1 MNGDSFFEKAARLD
15 TLVERGRPLAV
26 IDEVVEL
33 IQEEAP
39 LHEYFFGRLD
49 RPEWL
54 TPLKERGFFD
64 DPPQPI
70 FAEGRVRFPSWPQG
84 RYLARIAAAV
94 PEAVL
99 DITLSVPETSNVGV
113 HQHLAEAALSMPP
126 QLSAKLVPRT
136 RRWLEMLEVP
146 SQTIIPDTLGRLL
159 AHLTEGGQVEAA
171 LDLAREL
178 LALQAEDRT
187 VGEFSFTDPH
197 PRFDVWD
204 YQEILKENM
213 PNLVRA
219 GGERALSLLCDT
231 LEDAARISR
240 RAYDFDRSE
249 GHPYEDGFYV
259 QRPAIE
265 DHAQNEPH
273 GLIDALITA
282 VRDAA
287 ERLISEDKA
296 SVRSLV
302 VMLERRGWQIFDRL
316 ALHLLWRFPEAAPD
330 LVAEWLID
338 RRRFDDPGL
347 RHEYALLTRKCFATL
362 DASDKQTILG
372 WIEDGPDLEHFRQ
385 RHKTFGE
392 GPLTEEEELRYA
404 DAWRRD
410 RLTLLGDGLPWRWR
424 RRYQGLVRRLGEAE
438 NPEFASYTSAVW
450 VGPTSPVTSDD
461 LRSMRVDELFGHL
474 RSWRPSGDSMSP
486 SYEGLGRELT
496 VVVASDPEPYA
507 AASLG
512 FRGLDPTYV
521 HAFFD
526 GLRDATKQGRAFA
539 WPSVLNLSRWVLT
552 QPRKIQSH
560 EPEHEAHV
568 ARHDRDSEWGET
580 RKATA
585 YLLSEGLETTTRA
598 RLHLDL
604 RSRIWEVLAPL
615 TQDEEPTPE
624 YEERYGGSN
633 MDPVTLSINT
643 TRGQAMHTV
652 VRYVIWVRE
661 EREAVG
667 EGQNV
672 AAWFHEIPEAREI
685 LDHHLDPHVEPS
697 IAVRAVYGRWF
708 PYLVWLDKS
717 WATHSVSRIFPA
729 EPKNRALR
737 AAAWGAFVTFTRP
750 RLETFEVLRG
760 EYRRSVEQLR
770 SSPSGKWMSAEP
782 DERLAEHLM
791 VLYWWGTLGVEGR
804 DDLLPLFFA
813 NAPNELRA
821 HALDFVG
828 LSLHRTGSDVPL
840 DTLIRLRDLWDRR
853 LNPSDGE
860 PLLSGKEAAAFGWWF
875 ASAKFDDAWSME
887 QLKAA
892 LTRTSDLDAY
902 DLVLER
908 LAALSDRMPADAV
921 DCLKLLLDRDAG
933 GWRAVTY
940 RSTHERILRTAL
952 RSGDLSA
959 RRTAESVVNR
969 LGAKGQWDLG
979 MLLRE
984 AENGTTY

>member
-1 MNGDSFFEKAARLD
+1 VNSDSFFEKAARLD
-15 TLVERGRPLAV
+15 ALLERGHPLEV

-33 IQEEAP
+33 LQEAP

-54 TPLKERGFFD
+54 TPLKERGYFD

-70 FAEGRVRFPSWPQG
+70 VVEGRVRFPSWPQG
-84 RYLARIAAAV
+84 RYLVRIAEAASD
-94 PEAVL
+94 AVL
-99 DITLSVPETSNVGV
+99 DIALGLPETANVRV
-113 HQHLAEAALSMPP
+113 HQHLVEAALSMPA

-136 RRWLEMLEVP
+136 RQWLEMLEVP
-146 SQTIIPDTLGRLL
+146 SQLIIPDTLGQLL
-159 AHLTEGGQVEAA
+159 DHLTEGGQVEAA

-178 LALQAEDRT
+178 LFLRAEDRS
-187 VGEFSFTDPH
+187 VGEFTFTDPH

-204 YQEILKENM
+204 YQALLKENI
-213 PNLVRA
+213 PKLVSA
-219 GGERALSLLCDT
+219 DGEKALSLLCDT
-231 LEDAARISR
+231 LEDAARISQ
-240 RAYDFDRSE
+240 RAYGFDRSKS
-249 GHPYEDGFYV
+249 HPYEDGFYV

-282 VRDAA
+282 VRDAT
-287 ERLISEDKA
+287 ERLIAEDKA
-296 SVRSLV
+296 SVPGLV
-302 VMLERRGWQIFDRL
+302 VMLERRGWQVFDRL

-330 LVAEWLID
+330 LIAERLID
-338 RRRFDDPGL
+338 RRRFDDSGL
-347 RHEYALLTRKCFATL
+347 RHEYALLARKRFATL
-362 DASDKQTILG
+362 EASDKQTILA
-372 WIEDGPDLEHFRQ
+372 WIDDGPDLERFRQ
-385 RHKTFGE
+385 RREAFGE
-392 GPLTEEEELRYA
+392 APPTKDEELRYA
-404 DAWRRD
+404 DTWRRD
-410 RLTLLGDGLPWRWR
+410 CLALLEDGLPWRWR
-424 RRYQGLVRRLGEAE
+424 RRYRELVHRLGEAE
-438 NPEFASYTSAVW
+438 HPEFASYTRAVRA
-450 VGPTSPVTSDD
+450 GSTSPVTSDD
-461 LRSMRVDELFGHL
+461 LRSMSVDEFFRHL
-474 RSWRPSGDSMSP
+474 RSWRPSGDLMSP

-496 VVVASDPEPYA
+496 SVVASDPEPFA

-521 HAFFD
+521 RAFFY
-526 GLRDATKQGRAFA
+526 GLRDATKQGRVFA

-552 QPRKIQSH
+552 QAREIRGH
-560 EPEHEAHV
+560 EPEHEAHE
-568 ARHDRDSEWGET
+568 ALHDRDLDWGET
-580 RKATA
+580 RKAIA

-604 RSRIWEVLAPL
+604 HSRIWDVLAPL

-624 YEERYGGSN
+624 YEERYGESN

-643 TRGQAMHTV
+643 VRRQAMHTV
-652 VRYVIWVRE
+652 VRYAVWVRE

-685 LDHHLDPHVEPS
+685 LDHRLDPQVEPS
-697 IAVRAVYGRWF
+697 TAVRAVYGQWF
-708 PYLVWLDKS
+708 PYLVWLDNW
-717 WATHSVSRIFPA
+717 WATHSVRRIFPP
-729 EPKNRALR
+729 EPKYRALR
-737 AAAWGAFVTFTRP
+737 AAAWGALVTFTRP
-750 RLETFEVLRG
+750 HLETFEILKD
-760 EYRRSVEQLR
+760 EYRRSVQQLR
-770 SSPSGKWMSAEP
+770 ASPSGKWMSAEP

-791 VLYWWGTLGVEGR
+791 VLYWWGALGVEGR

-813 NAPNELRA
+813 NAPDELRA

-828 LSLHRTGSDVPL
+828 LSLHRTGADVPL
-840 DTLIRLRDLWDRR
+840 DTLNRLRELWDRR
-853 LNPSDGE
+853 LNPSDRE
-860 PLLSGKEAAAFGWWF
+860 PVLSGQEAAAFGWWF

-887 QLKAA
+887 QLKVA

-921 DCLKLLLDRDAG
+921 DCLKLLLDRDVG
-933 GWRAVTY
+933 GWRTVTY
-940 RSTHERILRTAL
+940 LSTQERILRAAL
-952 RSGDLSA
+952 RSEDLRA
-959 RRTAESVVNR
+959 QRTAESLINR

-979 MLLRE
+979 VLLRE